1 MNCFSGGY
9 SSGYGGGYG
18 GGEGYGGYG
27 GYGKSSSMS
36 ANDAHRFA
44 VLCTQLLADRQAK
57 SLPASVLNVLCRNRQ
72 VALRMPKF
80 KDTRKTSTVFFR
92 GWVDETEPR
101 SPLADL
107 FVKLVP
113 LMRNM
118 KKKMAFHFPPPPP
131 HAG

>member
-1 MNCFSGGY
+1 MY
-9 SSGYGGGYG
+9 SYLIAAASGGYG
-18 GGEGYGGYG
+18 GGGGG
-27 GYGKSSSMS
+27 GSSSS
-36 ANDAHRFA
+36 ASDSHRFA

-80 KDTRKTSTVFFR
+80 KDTRKTSSVHFR
-92 GWVDETEPR
+92 GWADEAEPR

-107 FVKLVP
+107 CAKLVP
-113 LMRNM
+113 LMRSM

-131 HAG
+131 HAGEVASGAQLD